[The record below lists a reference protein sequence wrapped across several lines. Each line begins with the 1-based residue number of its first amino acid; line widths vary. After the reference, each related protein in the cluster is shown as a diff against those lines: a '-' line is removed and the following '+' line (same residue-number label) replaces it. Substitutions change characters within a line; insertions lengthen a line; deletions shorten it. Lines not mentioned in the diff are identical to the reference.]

1 MSRCNDCANFL
12 CACCDNAHKYMRCFE
27 NHTVVLLED
36 LRNSTE
42 KVSIHKPLFCAQH
55 TAENLKYY
63 CFNCQVPVC
72 NDCLIADH
80 KGAEHHYELI
90 CEAEKRMRTD
100 LEEMID
106 KAKIKVDYCN
116 SSAGDLE
123 NALTELQQQH
133 DTAQEIIEE
142 NFENFQRIL
151 NRCRDNAIKDLEK
164 LHSERELKIMDLLH
178 NVEKSVEKLEST
190 CRFTDK
196 VLQEANG
203 AEMLSLK
210 QLIGAQ
216 FVNLITNTPKV
227 DVHYSLEF
235 DTKFEQ
241 YEVIAQNMFGKFRTE
256 SSSSPKESTPP
267 PTLPG
272 MPPML
277 LKQQTNGNCNN
288 NNSSS
293 NNNSNQGALTGSVTA
308 SSPISLPTSM
318 QSSFEG
324 DMLGPNFI
332 LPPNVLSPETPMNN
346 PLSSSSAVSTVVS
359 TAGGNNIPGLS
370 SIAEYNLH
378 RLANLADNGDHLT
391 DPILPPPTNSSSSQQ
406 FTLADLISGDQR
418 AFNSLQQLAKLG
430 LNNNGKF
437 CCFCRA

>member
-1 MSRCNDCANFL
+1 M
-12 CACCDNAHKYMRCFE
+12 
-27 NHTVVLLED
+27 
-36 LRNSTE
+36 
-42 KVSIHKPLFCAQH
+42 
-55 TAENLKYY
+55 
-63 CFNCQVPVC
+63 PVC

-90 CEAEKRMRTD
+90 VDAEKRMRVD
-100 LEEMID
+100 LEEMIG
-106 KAKIKVDYCN
+106 KAKTKVDYCN
-116 SSAGDLE
+116 GAAGDLE
-123 NALTELQQQH
+123 NALTELQSQH
-133 DTAQEIIEE
+133 DTAQETIED
-142 NFENFQRIL
+142 NFENFKMTL
-151 NRCRDNAIKDLEK
+151 NRCRDNALKDLEK

-190 CRFTDK
+190 SKFTAK
-196 VLQEANG
+196 VLQQANG
-203 AEMLSLK
+203 AELLSLR
-210 QLIGAQ
+210 QLIAAQ
-216 FVNLITNTPKV
+216 FSNLIANTPKV

-241 YEVIAQNMFGKFRTE
+241 FETIAQNMFGKFRTE

-277 LKQQTNGNCNN
+277 KQTNGNCN
-288 NNSSS
+288 
-293 NNNSNQGALTGSVTA
+293 NQGALTGSVTA

-332 LPPNVLSPETPMNN
+332 MPPNVLSPESPQMMNN
-346 PLSSSSAVSTVVS
+346 SISTTVSTVVS
-359 TAGGNNIPGLS
+359 TVNNMPGLS
-370 SIAEYNLH
+370 TIAEYNLH
-378 RLANLADNGDHLT
+378 RLANLADNGDHMS
-391 DPILPPPTNSSSSQQ
+391 DGHILPTNPSPSQQ

-430 LNNNGKF
+430 LNNNGETLSH
-437 CCFCRA
+437 